1 MHKLIEYICEE
12 LEELEQKAQ
21 KEHKLSMQEV
31 QYMDTLAH
39 AKKNLM
45 KCEEMEEGMEEEASF
60 RGGSYRGAYG
70 RGSYG
75 RGSYGMA
82 YDDGSYARGRG
93 RGAARD
99 SMGRYASES
108 GYSRSE
114 ESDNGHER
122 MMQRLQEIMHDTPDE
137 RTRRKLDELV
147 SESYR

>member
-1 MHKLIEYICEE
+1 MHKLLESACEE
-12 LEELEQKAQ
+12 MEKLEKKAM
-21 KEHKLSMQEV
+21 KSELSMQDF
-31 QYMDTLAH
+31 QLLDLLAH
-39 AKKNLM
+39 TKKNLL
-45 KCEEMEEGMEEEASF
+45 KCQKMEEGMEEEASF

-75 RGSYGMA
+75 RGSYSMA

-99 SMGRYASES
+99 SMGRYASEA

-114 ESDNGHER
+114 DSDRGHD
-122 MMQRLQEIMHDTPDE
+122 MMIQRLQEIMHDTPDE